1 MSGGEK
7 VRLKLLELIKEQAN
21 FLILDEVTNHIDIDT
36 REMLE
41 EALKEFTGTI
51 LFVSH
56 DRYFINKLAD
66 RVVAI
71 ENNKLNSYL
80 GNYEDYKRKY
90 HEK

>member
-1 MSGGEK
+1 M
-7 VRLKLLELIKEQAN
+7 LELIKEQAN

-71 ENNKLNSYL
+71 ENCKLNSYL
-80 GNYEDYKRKY
+80 GNYEDYKRVK
-90 HEK
+90 KK

>member
-1 MSGGEK
+1 M
-7 VRLKLLELIKEQAN
+7 LELIKEQAN

-80 GNYEDYKRKY
+80 GNYEDYKKKY
-90 HEK
+90 NEK

>member
-1 MSGGEK
+1 M
-7 VRLKLLELIKEQAN
+7 LELIKEQAN

-71 ENNKLNSYL
+71 ENCKLNSYL
-80 GNYEDYKRKY
+80 GNYEDYKKKH